1 MPRAYPRTLSGNAVV
16 DKGLGTCT
24 SAARSDAV
32 AATMSM
38 RLAGDEPPRER
49 LTSSL
54 TVRSDLRKRNSAQR

>member
-32 AATMSM
+32 AATICT
-38 RLAGDEPPRER
+38 RLLETSLRE
-49 LTSSL
+49 
-54 TVRSDLRKRNSAQR
+54 NA